1 MKSKKLEVII
11 KRLKTLNNYELKR
24 VINEVEAEIIFRDRS
39 DYTMTYDDG
48 LPDGVT
54 NEELEEAMEI
64 EGLKN
69 SSYYKTKRNV

>member
-69 SSYYKTKRNV
+69 SSYYKAKRNV